1 MHRFWSVAFAVS
13 ACGTLCLSV
22 PLQAANNAELTAALA
37 KIRAV
42 ALQGQGHREAVAA
55 ARVAA
60 AVDAAH
66 LTQILAAM
74 DGVNPIAEN
83 WLRGAAEAVT
93 AQATAGGGKLPVADL
108 EAFLAETK
116 HSPRG
121 RRLAYELI
129 ASVDPSAE
137 QRLIPTLLD
146 DPSVELRRDAVA
158 QVLAAAAKLE
168 AKDAQVVAY
177 QKAFGHARDLD
188 QIKESAKQ
196 LKELGAA
203 PDISRH
209 MGFVPTWKIVGPFDN
224 VSDRG
229 WDTAY
234 PPESQVDLAAEY
246 DGQKGKAKWI
256 DFATAD
262 DYGSVDLTKALDK
275 HKGAVAY
282 AFAELIVGREQ
293 PCEIRISC
301 PNANKVWLNGK
312 LLTANHVYHA
322 NNPIDQY
329 VGRGALKPGKN
340 AILVK
345 ACQNEQTE
353 EWAQGWEFKLRVC
366 DAIGTAIVSQDR
378 MTTATTRGRGSEG
391 ASGGK

>member
-1 MHRFWSVAFAVS
+1 MHRYWSVAFAVL
-13 ACGTLCLSV
+13 ACGVLCFGI
-22 PLQAANNAELTAALA
+22 QAPAATNVELTAALA

-42 ALQGQGHREAVAA
+42 ATEGQGHREAVAA
-55 ARVAA
+55 AKVAA
-60 AVDAAH
+60 AADTAQ

-83 WLRGAAEAVT
+83 WLRGAAEAV
-93 AQATAGGGKLPVADL
+93 AARATTSGGMLPVADL

-116 HSPRG
+116 RSPRG

-129 ASVDPSAE
+129 ASVDSSAE
-137 QRLIPTLLD
+137 ERLIPTLLD

-158 QVLAAAAKLE
+158 QALDAAAKIKAE
-168 AKDAQVVAY
+168 DAKGAAY
-177 QKAFGHARDLD
+177 QKAFHHARDLD
-188 QIKESAKQ
+188 QIKESAKH

-209 MGFVPTWKIVGPFDN
+209 MGFVPNWKIIGPFDN
-224 VSDRG
+224 VDDKG
-229 WDTAY
+229 WSAAY
-234 PPESQVDLAAEY
+234 PPEAKIDLAVEY
-246 DGQKGKAKWI
+246 EGQKGQLKWI
-256 DFATAD
+256 EFATAD

-282 AFAELIVGREQ
+282 ALAELIVSREQ
-293 PCEIRISC
+293 PCEIRLSS
-301 PNANKVWLNGK
+301 PNANKVWLNGE

-329 VGRGALKPGKN
+329 VGRGRLKPGKN
-340 AILVK
+340 TILVK

-353 EWAQGWEFKLRVC
+353 EWAQAWEFKLRVC
-366 DAIGTAIVSQDR
+366 DAIGTAILSRDR
-378 MTTATTRGRGSEG
+378 TPPNAE
-391 ASGGK
+391 